1 MWAWQTGVCAPVCQF
16 ECVCRWREWGG
27 QPELR
32 PPHSLTFTTNPL
44 LGKGSTLEL
53 KVTPMQRFFA
63 TPIFK
68 GVIRPVGQIIVFI
81 IGTGAIL
88 SMLMLLFALLARGS
102 AVDLNVQQKN
112 NIDIITY
119 TLTNLPQVLID
130 GVVLGFVYAAIALGY
145 TMVYGVLEFINFAHS
160 EIFAIGAFVGVEIL
174 IALNNA
180 GLLSGA
186 SLLASYGWLVFAI
199 VAGML
204 AAGIAAVVIERVAYR
219 PLRNAPRLVPL
230 ISAIG
235 VSFFLQDAI
244 RLTESLT
251 TGQFNRII
259 PTFGNFDQRMAL
271 FSYQVGSSPVNIAVE
286 IKSVWVTAAALLMLV
301 GLNYLVNVTKLGKAI
316 RAVAQSQSS
325 ANLMGINVNLI
336 ISLTFLVGGALGGA
350 AGVLYALKFTRIDPY
365 VGFFPGLK
373 AFTAAVLGGIGN
385 ITGALLGGIVLGMLE
400 TFAGSYLSVFTM
412 GAAGAEYKDI
422 LAFAILIL
430 VLIFRPSGL
439 LGEQVAQKA

>member
-1 MWAWQTGVCAPVCQF
+1 MPY
-16 ECVCRWREWGG
+16 E
-27 QPELR
+27 
-32 PPHSLTFTTNPL
+32 
-44 LGKGSTLEL
+44 
-53 KVTPMQRFFA
+53 KVSPMQRFRFS
-63 TPIFK
+63 PIYL
-68 GVIRPVGQIIVFI
+68 GVLRPILQILAFI
-81 IGTGAIL
+81 LGTGLALSLFMIL
-88 SMLMLLFALLARGS
+88 MALLTRGT
-102 AVDLNVQQKN
+102 AVDRLVLDN
-112 NIDIITY
+112 NKMDILTY
-119 TLTNLPQVLID
+119 TLVNLPQVLID

-160 EIFAIGAFVGVEIL
+160 EIFAIGAFVGVEVL
-174 IALNNA
+174 IALNDK
-180 GLLSGA
+180 GI
-186 SLLASYGWLVFAI
+186 LASASVLAAYGWMI
-199 VAGML
+199 VAIFAGMA
-204 AAGIAAVVIERVAYR
+204 AAGFSAVLVERIAYR

-244 RLTESLT
+244 RLVESLT
-251 TGQFNRII
+251 TGQFQRIM
-259 PTFGNFDQRMAL
+259 PNFGNFDDRLML
-271 FSYQVGSSPVNIAVE
+271 FNFPVNQTTVNVNVE
-286 IKSVWVTAAALLMLV
+286 IRSVWVMIAALLMVV
-301 GLNYLVNVTKLGKAI
+301 GLNYLVNVTKVGKAI
-316 RAVAQSQSS
+316 RAVAQSQPS
-325 ANLMGINVNLI
+325 ANLMGINVNRI

-373 AFTAAVLGGIGN
+373 AFTAAVMGGIGN
-385 ITGALLGGIVLGMLE
+385 LTGALLGGMVLGMLE